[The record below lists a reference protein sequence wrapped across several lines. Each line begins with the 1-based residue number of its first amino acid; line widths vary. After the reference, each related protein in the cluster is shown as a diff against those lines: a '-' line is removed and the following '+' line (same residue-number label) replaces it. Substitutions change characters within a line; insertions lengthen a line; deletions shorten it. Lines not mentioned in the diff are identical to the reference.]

1 MQVIKNLVEQ
11 IDEELEDA
19 QKYIKCAYKM
29 KDDYPELAQT
39 YFRLSK
45 EEMTHVNLLH
55 DQIVRIIDAYK
66 QKNGEVPDT
75 MKVLYEYL
83 HGRHI
88 DWAEK
93 IELKQKNFN
102 K

>member
-1 MQVIKNLVEQ
+1 MEVIKNLVEQ

-19 QKYIKCAYKM
+19 QKYIECAYKK

-45 EEMTHVNLLH
+45 EEMAHVNLLH
-55 DQIVRIIDAYK
+55 EQIVRIIDAYK
-66 QKNGEVPDT
+66 QKNGDPPVG
-75 MKVLYEYL
+75 MKAIYEYM
-83 HGRHI
+83 HERHI
-88 DWAEK
+88 AWAEK